1 MPNKLDC
8 DSAKLAV
15 RISWKANEQTYII
28 YIYIYIYIYI
38 IYIIYI
44 HIYIY
49 IYVYMHQ
56 LFQDFIKIR

>member
-28 YIYIYIYIYI
+28 YIYIYI

-44 HIYIY
+44 HIYIC
-49 IYVYMHQ
+49 IYASAFPRFY
-56 LFQDFIKIR
+56 QD